1 MAKIAR
7 KFDIP
12 RWKLQRTLL
21 VYVEQNLLSNMQPK
35 GWKNV
40 SSWILLLA
48 SVGANWCCTMVDAA
62 TAKSPNMWSRKY
74 DAVSSI
80 TSFASLRVTDI
91 SCNQLLRAEGVEV
104 AGETNSVWS
113 TEMTGASGGVTH
125 PTAPDFSDCLQ
136 EKLSESSSLYSQI
149 LPKEASPV
157 PTNTLGTSQQRNE
170 PPPLEGQPTDNFPN
184 TSPTPIEQRLQVP
197 HEIDYTE
204 RRERLLRR
212 LQKNKTAT
220 ESDHSGELGRLFV
233 RQQQLEQLPLPSMP
247 PIVQSKPVGF
257 LLAHVGYFHATN
269 IFSSIHPVEDS
280 LIFSGLTLGSAPL
293 HLGPK
298 TFVSGSIDGNL
309 IRYINQSKY
318 NYSQV
323 RFNFDIYQ
331 QLTPRMYGDFGWSNQ
346 QLFYASNGS
355 FYSAGQRFLSENSL
369 RLSLGRRDP
378 LTSKLMLDSFYEL
391 RLSFTDPPSG
401 QDNRNRVI
409 NSFSVS
415 LSYYLQKSLQVGAD
429 YQFSLSNFTERPRED
444 QYHQLFAHLTYG
456 ISNYS
461 NVSLQGG
468 VTLGGSTDQS
478 IDFNG
483 WFFGLYY
490 NVDLGRF

>member
-12 RWKLQRTLL
+12 SWKLQRSLW

-35 GWKNV
+35 GWKNL

-48 SVGANWCCTMVDAA
+48 SIGANWCCTMVDAA
-62 TAKSPNMWSRKY
+62 RAKSPNMWGRQ
-74 DAVSSI
+74 DDLVSSI
-80 TSFASLRVTDI
+80 TSFTSARVTDL
-91 SCNQLLRAEGVEV
+91 SCDQLSRAGGVEV
-104 AGETNSVWS
+104 AEDANRAVG
-113 TEMTGASGGVTH
+113 TEVAGVAGGVAY
-125 PTAPDFSDCLQ
+125 PTAPDFSDCWQ
-136 EKLSESSSLYSQI
+136 EKFSESSSLHSQI
-149 LPKEASPV
+149 LPKEVSPV
-157 PTNTLGTSQQRNE
+157 PTNTLGGGQQRNE
-170 PPPLEGQPTDNFPN
+170 PPPLEGQPTNNFPN
-184 TSPTPIEQRLQVP
+184 TSPTPMEQRLQAP
-197 HEIDYTE
+197 DEIDYTE

-212 LQKNKTAT
+212 LQENKTTT
-220 ESDHSGELGRLFV
+220 ESDHSGELGRLLV
-233 RQQQLEQLPLPSMP
+233 RQRQLEQLPLPPLP
-247 PIVQSKPVGF
+247 PMVQSKPVGF
-257 LLAHVGYFHATN
+257 LLAHVGYFHTTN
-269 IFSSIHPVEDS
+269 IFSSIHPIEDS

-293 HLGPK
+293 HLGSK

-323 RFNFDIYQ
+323 RFNFDISQ

-346 QLFYASNGS
+346 QLFYARNGS

-378 LTSKLMLDSFYEL
+378 LTSKLVLDSFYEL
-391 RLSFTDPPSG
+391 RMSFTDPPSG

-409 NSFSVS
+409 NSFWVS

-429 YQFSLSNFTERPRED
+429 YQFSLSSFTERPRED
-444 QYHQLFAHLTYG
+444 QYHQLFCHLTYG

-468 VTLGGSTDQS
+468 VTLGGSTDHS